1 MLSPQEQY
9 EKHTTEKSIRS
20 ARFII
25 PDTSFW
31 MKLSSEGANRFAD
44 RLDAYLIKY
53 GKQVLVP
60 DSCRLELEKHI
71 HGDNPA
77 KAIPA
82 KNALN
87 FIIRLYGKGLLSF
100 HADSS
105 GILSLLKDD
114 FADPFLDRVAA
125 TLWSKGNVLVL
136 TQDENLSWD
145 LLNHR
150 SVKSTHHLIVKSVSP
165 YGWLENPNAFYEWL
179 KLNGGSPN
187 GVNHNGGNH
196 QEN

>member
-1 MLSPQEQY
+1 MLNQQEQY
-9 EKHTTEKSIRS
+9 EKYTTEKSIRS
-20 ARFII
+20 ANFII

-31 MKLSSEGANRFAD
+31 MELSSEGSNRFVD
-44 RLDAYLIKY
+44 RLDAYLLKY

-71 HGDNPA
+71 HGDDPA
-77 KAIPA
+77 KAILA
-82 KNALN
+82 KNAMN

-136 TQDENLSWD
+136 TQDKNLCWD

-150 SVKSTHHLIVKSVSP
+150 SIKSPYHLIVKSVSP
-165 YGWLENPNAFYEWL
+165 YGWLKNPDAFYEWR
-179 KLNGGSPN
+179 KLNEGD
-187 GVNHNGGNH
+187 HNGGNH
-196 QEN
+196 HEN